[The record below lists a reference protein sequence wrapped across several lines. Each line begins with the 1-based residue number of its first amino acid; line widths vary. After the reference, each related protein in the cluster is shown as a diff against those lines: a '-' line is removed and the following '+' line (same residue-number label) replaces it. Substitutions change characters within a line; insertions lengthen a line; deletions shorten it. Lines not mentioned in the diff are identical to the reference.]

1 MILFDSYF
9 LETLTSKYG
18 YIKYIPVLMLQILI
32 YEKCHGSVTFLRLCD
47 YLLGIILPAWKF
59 APPFEMT
66 FSHVNVIVEY

>member
-1 MILFDSYF
+1 
-9 LETLTSKYG
+9 
-18 YIKYIPVLMLQILI
+18 MLQILI

-66 FSHVNVIVEY
+66 FSHVNVIVEYWVVQQTIEQVSLCKTQR